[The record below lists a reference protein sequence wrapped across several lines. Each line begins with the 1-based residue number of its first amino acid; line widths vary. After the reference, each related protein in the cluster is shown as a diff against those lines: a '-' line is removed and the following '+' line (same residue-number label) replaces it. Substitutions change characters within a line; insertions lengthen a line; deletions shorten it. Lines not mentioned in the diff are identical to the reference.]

1 MKEYKRI
8 AIIALI
14 FGIACLLFIF
24 SLLYPLIKEDPI
36 GFAISFGFSFLF
48 MASIWILDI
57 YLFKKKNIHLSDF
70 LNNLSR
76 IFFQKLIKIGIIPIL
91 SETSVFLVSLTVLL
105 AFIVN
110 ISSIININ
118 FPEFIKNILT
128 NKDSYR
134 SEHDVDP
141 VDIII
146 TLIWGF
152 FLSIYHPFSKRQ
164 KTDEEKSRMLV
175 YVFIVSYFVGFIA
188 FLYAIPGLSMGFK
201 GIFIFTITFINLI
214 SALLLGAASYK
225 MGSAFFISD
234 EDAKGSD
241 IIIGSIVVILIFLY
255 SNYILKN
262 SWPITFSM
270 CLVYSLNV
278 HRFVNNIT
286 TKIAN
291 YLRIRNKNSFV

>member
-1 MKEYKRI
+1 M
-8 AIIALI
+8 
-14 FGIACLLFIF
+14 
-24 SLLYPLIKEDPI
+24 
-36 GFAISFGFSFLF
+36 FAVSFGFSFLF
-48 MASIWILDI
+48 MASIWILDS
-57 YLFKKKNIHLSDF
+57 YLVKKKNIHLSDF
-70 LNNLSR
+70 WDNLSR
-76 IFFQKLIKIGIIPIL
+76 NFIEKLIKIGVIPIL

-152 FLSIYHPFSKRQ
+152 FLSIYHPFSKKQ
-164 KTDEEKSRMLV
+164 KTDKEKSRILV

-188 FLYAIPGLSMGFK
+188 FLCAIPALSMGFK
-201 GIFIFTITFINLI
+201 GIFIFTIAFINLI
-214 SALLLGAASYK
+214 TAFLLGVAGYK
-225 MGSAFFISD
+225 IGCEFFISD
-234 EDAKGSD
+234 EDAKRSD
-241 IIIGSIVVILIFLY
+241 IIIGSIIVILIFLY
-255 SNYILKN
+255 SHYILKN
-262 SWPITFSM
+262 YWAFTFSM
-270 CLVYSLNV
+270 CLVYSINV
-278 HRFVNNIT
+278 HRFVNNIA

-291 YLRIRNKNSFV
+291 YLRIRNKNSFT